1 VFDTC
6 GDPGAAARL
15 AAWVSALPVGTIVL
29 GAVSDE
35 GSTQL
40 GAAAVAA
47 LSTLGVETDM
57 RGRFRESHA
66 FVGVKGAAHGAA
78 LEGAGPRVVELRVG
92 SPEFPPG
99 FALTEFTLVDAPA
112 R

>member
-1 VFDTC
+1 M
-6 GDPGAAARL
+6 
-15 AAWVSALPVGTIVL
+15 

-35 GSTQL
+35 VSARL
-40 GAAAVAA
+40 GADGVAA
-47 LSTLGVETDM
+47 LRTLGVETDM

-66 FVGVKGAAHGAA
+66 FVGVKGAAPGAA

-92 SPEFPPG
+92 SPDFPPG
-99 FALTEFTLVDAPA
+99 FALTEFALIDTPT